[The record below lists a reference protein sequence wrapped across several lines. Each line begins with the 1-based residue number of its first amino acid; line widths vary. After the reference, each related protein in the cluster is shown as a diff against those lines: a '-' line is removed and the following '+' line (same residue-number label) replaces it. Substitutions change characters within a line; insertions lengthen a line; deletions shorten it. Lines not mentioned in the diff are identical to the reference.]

1 MNSTEP
7 TLKGIT
13 SEFKNIL
20 LKTQKDIKL
29 RGERFKKYKN
39 VHEMTKREYQNLY
52 KENLE
57 LKKKLEQYK
66 NYFKNHQK
74 EKSRKEQ
81 CILQQQQRELESYR
95 QKESKKKEK
104 NCVHFRGN

>member
-1 MNSTEP
+1 MNNNEP

-20 LKTQKDIKL
+20 LKTQRDKKARD
-29 RGERFKKYKN
+29 ERWKKYRN

-52 KENLE
+52 KETVD
-57 LKKKLEQYK
+57 LKKKLEQYE

-74 EKSRKEQ
+74 KKEQ
-81 CILQQQQRELESYR
+81 KGAKPSAAATKRA
-95 QKESKKKEK
+95 
-104 NCVHFRGN
+104 